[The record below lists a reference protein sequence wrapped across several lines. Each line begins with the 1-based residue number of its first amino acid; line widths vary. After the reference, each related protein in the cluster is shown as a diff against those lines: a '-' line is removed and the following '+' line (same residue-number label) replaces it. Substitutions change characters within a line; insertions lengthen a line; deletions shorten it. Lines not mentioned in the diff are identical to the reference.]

1 MIPQT
6 LAEKQ
11 QRAVG
16 AVRQVHEFFA
26 TSPVPFAEAVE
37 PMKKLEHLYAKVNP
51 VFIAGLPEIMLG
63 EIADAA
69 KESHQACQP
78 AITQVH
84 QSPVERAVITGHIND
99 ALAKSNKLLPYAI
112 RMSEA
117 LNIDIS
123 EVEAKIRKISED
135 AERKLA
141 DLSGAI
147 TAAEQRA
154 KTREEETEKETKRLL
169 GNLRTASEEAGITKP
184 ANFYEEQAKRH
195 FRGMLVWFALS
206 VIAGSALLLV
216 LFFGES
222 FSDFV
227 RKQNPV
233 DIKFGDA
240 ETLLWGVIAQF
251 AVGKALLFSTLG
263 YALFFSA
270 KNFMAHNHNYVVNQH
285 RHNALRTYGA
295 LMDAM
300 QSDKNARDIVLMQAA
315 HCIFAPQ
322 NTGYAKDEGGGGD
335 AVRFIPMEAAKEA
348 IESAGKK

>member
-1 MIPQT
+1 MISQN
-6 LAEKQ
+6 LYDKQ

-16 AVRQVHEFFA
+16 AVRQVHNFFA

-51 VFIAGLPEIMLG
+51 AYVAVFPEIMLG
-63 EIADAA
+63 EIADVAE
-69 KESHQACQP
+69 ESHQACKL
-78 AITQVH
+78 ATTQEH
-84 QSPVERAVITGHIND
+84 QNPIKRAGIVGYIND
-99 ALAKSNKLLPYAI
+99 ALTKSNELLPSVI
-112 RMSEA
+112 QMSEA
-117 LNIDIS
+117 LNINFP
-123 EVEAKIRKISED
+123 EAEAKIRKISED

-169 GNLRTASEEAGITKP
+169 DNLRTASEEAGITAP
-184 ANFYEEQAKRH
+184 ANFYEKQAKKH
-195 FRGMLVWFALS
+195 FHGMLLWFALS
-206 VIAGSALLLV
+206 VIAGGALLLV
-216 LFFGES
+216 LLFGES

-227 RKQNPV
+227 KKQNPG

-251 AVGKALLFSTLG
+251 AIGKALLFSTLG

-270 KNFMAHNHNYVVNQH
+270 KNFMTNKHNHVVNQH

>member
-1 MIPQT
+1 MISQT
-6 LAEKQ
+6 PAEKQ

-16 AVRQVHEFFA
+16 AVRQVHDFFA
-26 TSPVPFAEAVE
+26 TSPAPFAEAVE

-51 VFIAGLPEIMLG
+51 AFIAGLPEIMLG
-63 EIADAA
+63 AIADVA
-69 KESHQACQP
+69 EDSHQACQL
-78 AITQVH
+78 AITQGH
-84 QSPVERAVITGHIND
+84 QPPAERAVIVGHIND
-99 ALAKSNKLLPYAI
+99 ALAKSNKLLPFVI
-112 RMSEA
+112 QMSEV
-117 LNIDIS
+117 LNIAKA
-123 EVEAKIRKISED
+123 ETKIRKISED
-135 AERKLA
+135 AERKLT

-147 TAAEQRA
+147 TTAEQRA
-154 KTREEETEKETKRLL
+154 KTREEEATKEKDRLL
-169 GNLRTASEEAGITKP
+169 GNLRTASEEAGITAP
-184 ANFYEEQAKRH
+184 ANFYEKQARKYFH
-195 FRGMLVWFALS
+195 GMLLWFALS
-206 VIAGSALLLV
+206 VIAGGALLLV

-227 RKQNPV
+227 KKQNPG

-270 KNFMAHNHNYVVNQH
+270 KNFMANNHNYVVNQH

-300 QSDKNARDIVLMQAA
+300 QSDKNARDIVLVQAA

-335 AVRFIPMEAAKEA
+335 TVRFIPMEAAKEA
-348 IESAGKK
+348 MESAGKK